1 MNLLKSKRF
10 YCLLALLAAPASL
23 NALTDYFFNISGSGV
38 IGSANQVSASGG
50 SGLLAVGHNNYISY
64 YASNT
69 AVIGTGLNTDHSN
82 SLVVGT
88 WNQINDPNITG
99 PTAFVVG
106 NGGDSYSRQNALIVQ
121 TDGKVIIP
129 GTANIGKVPAR
140 GGISMGN
147 YNTGP

>member
-10 YCLLALLAAPASL
+10 YCLLTLLAAPITL
-23 NALTDYFFNISGSGV
+23 NALTDYFFDISGSGV

-50 SGLLAVGHNNYISY
+50 SGLLAVGTNNYVSY

-82 SLVVGT
+82 SLVVGK
-88 WNQINDPNITG
+88 WNKIDDPHITG

-106 NGGDSYSRQNALIVQ
+106 NGVDSNIRSNALIVQ
-121 TDGKVIIP
+121 TSGNVIIP
-129 GTANIGKVPAR
+129 GTANIGKIPAR
-140 GGISMGN
+140 GGISMGS
-147 YNTGP
+147 YTAP